1 MMSKRTIIVIACI
14 LVALAVMIGVTQQDR
29 FTTAG
34 RNARFLKSLEQSDLI
49 VRRSCYSMEA
59 FVTVSRW
66 SAMPEADQQRAASA
80 LAAYCVDQGSS
91 GQMTILDA
99 ENRRKLAHWD
109 GAGFQR
115 F

>member
-1 MMSKRTIIVIACI
+1 MSKRLVIVAVC
-14 LVALAVMIGVTQQDR
+14 VVAALAAMVAVTRRDL

-34 RNARFLKSLEQSDLI
+34 RDARFLKTLERSDTI

-59 FVTVSRW
+59 FVHVSRW
-66 SAMPEADQQRAASA
+66 SSMPEGDQRRAAQV
-80 LAAYCVDQGSS
+80 LAAYCVEQGST

-99 ENRRKLAHWD
+99 DTRRKLAHWD